1 MNDIK
6 EELIKKIDSGTLIAG
21 VVGLGY
27 VGLPLAVEKAKAGF
41 KTIGFDL
48 QEAKVKMVNNGH
60 NYIGDV
66 VDSDLEK
73 LVRSGMLSATSDFS
87 FVKDVDFI
95 AICVP
100 TPLDSHQ
107 QPDISYVKSS
117 AESIAKFLKPKTIV
131 VLESTTYPGT
141 TEELLKPI
149 FEKGSGLVCGKDF
162 YLGFSPERVDPG
174 NLIYKTK
181 NTPKVVGGIGA
192 DATEVIQKMY
202 KRVLQGE
209 VYTVSSPAV
218 AEMEKILENTYR
230 NINIAL
236 VNELAILCNRMG
248 INTWEVIEAAKTKP
262 YGFQAFYPGPGL
274 GGHCIP
280 LDPYYLTWKAREY
293 GFHTSMIESAAMIND
308 RMPEYTVERLRNILN
323 RECKSIK
330 NSKILA
336 LGVAYKQDIDD
347 YRESPAIRVI
357 EVMEKFG
364 AIVDYF
370 DPFVPFCKKGSF
382 AKKSIDSISPETI
395 ASYDGVVILTAH
407 TKIDYSMVQENAK
420 FVFDT
425 KNATKHLT
433 SRNNIELL

>member
-1 MNDIK
+1 
-6 EELIKKIDSGTLIAG
+6 
-21 VVGLGY
+21 
-27 VGLPLAVEKAKAGF
+27 
-41 KTIGFDL
+41 
-48 QEAKVKMVNNGH
+48 
-60 NYIGDV
+60 
-66 VDSDLEK
+66 
-73 LVRSGMLSATSDFS
+73 
-87 FVKDVDFI
+87 
-95 AICVP
+95 
-100 TPLDSHQ
+100 
-107 QPDISYVKSS
+107 
-117 AESIAKFLKPKTIV
+117 
-131 VLESTTYPGT
+131 
-141 TEELLKPI
+141 
-149 FEKGSGLVCGKDF
+149 
-162 YLGFSPERVDPG
+162 
-174 NLIYKTK
+174 
-181 NTPKVVGGIGA
+181 
-192 DATEVIQKMY
+192 
-202 KRVLQGE
+202 
-209 VYTVSSPAV
+209 
-218 AEMEKILENTYR
+218 MEKILENTYR

-370 DPFVPFCKKGSF
+370 DPFVPFYKKGSF